1 MKISYK
7 NNIQDIIDL
16 NIYNV
21 NNSSISKRQLRISL
35 FLMPALF
42 IFYISYL
49 YIIHRGVSTTLLV
62 VTIGLSILWII
73 FYPKSFRWRVSRL
86 VTKRV
91 KEGNGKNVFSNTV
104 LTLDDEGI
112 TKRSDMVN
120 SKVLWL
126 SIEKVVVTESHVF
139 LFLNL
144 TNAIIIPL
152 KVFKSLVE
160 KERFLQFI
168 YKNTNK

>member
-21 NNSSISKRQLRISL
+21 TNSSIAKRQLRISL
-35 FLMPALF
+35 FLLPAMF
-42 IFYISYL
+42 ICYIIYL
-49 YIIHRGVSTTLLV
+49 YIIHREISTTLLV
-62 VTIGLSILWII
+62 IVIAIAILWIV
-73 FYPKSFRWRVSRL
+73 FYPKSFRWRISRVVKKR
-86 VTKRV
+86 VTK
-91 KEGNGKNVFSNTV
+91 GKSKNLFSNTI

-112 TKRSDMVN
+112 TKKSDLIN

-126 SIEKVVVTESHVF
+126 SIEKAVVTESHIF

-152 KVFKSLVE
+152 KVF
-160 KERFLQFI
+160 
-168 YKNTNK
+168 TNYL